1 MAGKGKKERISVE
14 ADASPLGIPLGAL
27 LGRETPPEDP
37 PAGKVRPE
45 AVPST
50 AEGKL
55 PGRAVLSRE
64 TKGRGGKTVTRI
76 SFRDGTPPDTAAL
89 AKSLRTAMGCGG
101 TVEGDDILLQGD
113 QIERTAE
120 WFAARRVKVTRA
132 H

>member
-14 ADASPLGIPLGAL
+14 ADASPLGISLGTL
-27 LGRETPPEDP
+27 LGKETPPEEP
-37 PAGKVRPE
+37 PPEKARPD
-45 AVPST
+45 APPSSG
-50 AEGKL
+50 EGNL

>member
-14 ADASPLGIPLGAL
+14 ADASPLGISLGAL
-27 LGRETPPEDP
+27 LGRETPPEAP
-37 PAGKVRPE
+37 PARKVRPE
-45 AVPST
+45 ATPST

-113 QIERTAE
+113 QTDKASAWLSAKGVRT
-120 WFAARRVKVTRA
+120 RRGN
-132 H
+132 

>member
-76 SFRDGTPPDTAAL
+76 SFRDGTPRDTAAL
-89 AKSLRTAMGCGG
+89 SKSLRTAMGCGG

-113 QIERTAE
+113 QADRASAWLSAKGVRT
-120 WFAARRVKVTRA
+120 RRGN
-132 H
+132 

>member
-1 MAGKGKKERISVE
+1 MAGKGKKGRISVE
-14 ADASPLGIPLGAL
+14 AEASPLGISLGAL
-27 LGRETPPEDP
+27 LGKETPPEEA
-37 PAGKVRPE
+37 PAGKTPPE
-45 AVPST
+45 TVPSSG
-50 AEGKL
+50 EGKL

-113 QIERTAE
+113 QTDKASAWLSAKGVRT
-120 WFAARRVKVTRA
+120 RRGN
-132 H
+132 

>member
-76 SFRDGTPPDTAAL
+76 SFRDGSPHDTAAL
-89 AKSLRTAMGCGG
+89 LKSLRTAMGCGG

-113 QIERTAE
+113 QADRASAWLSAKGVRT
-120 WFAARRVKVTRA
+120 RRGN
-132 H
+132 

>member
-14 ADASPLGIPLGAL
+14 ADASPLGIPLGTL
-27 LGRETPPEDP
+27 LGKDTPPEETPPEKAHPDTH
-37 PAGKVRPE
+37 
-45 AVPST
+45 PSSG
-50 AEGKL
+50 EGSL

-64 TKGRGGKTVTRI
+64 TKGRGGKTITRI

>member
-113 QIERTAE
+113 QTDKASAWLSAKGVRT
-120 WFAARRVKVTRA
+120 RRGN
-132 H
+132 

>member
-14 ADASPLGIPLGAL
+14 ADASPLGISLGTL
-27 LGRETPPEDP
+27 LGKETPPEEP
-37 PAGKVRPE
+37 PPEKARPD
-45 AVPST
+45 APPSSG
-50 AEGKL
+50 EGNL

-64 TKGRGGKTVTRI
+64 TKGRGGKTITRI

>member
-14 ADASPLGIPLGAL
+14 ADASPLGISLGAL
-27 LGRETPPEDP
+27 LGKETPPEEA
-37 PAGKVRPE
+37 PAGKTPPE
-45 AVPST
+45 TVPSSG
-50 AEGKL
+50 EGKL

-89 AKSLRTAMGCGG
+89 AKSLRTACGG

-113 QIERTAE
+113 QTDKASAWLSAKGVRT
-120 WFAARRVKVTRA
+120 RRGN
-132 H
+132 

>member
-14 ADASPLGIPLGAL
+14 ADTSPLGISLGAL
-27 LGRETPPEDP
+27 LGKETPPVKAP
-37 PAGKVRPE
+37 PEKAQPD
-45 AVPST
+45 APPSSG
-50 AEGKL
+50 EGKL

-76 SFRDGTPPDTAAL
+76 SFRDGTPQDTAAL
-89 AKSLRTAMGCGG
+89 LKNLRTAMGCGG

-120 WFAARRVKVTRA
+120 WFAARWVKVTRA

>member
-14 ADASPLGIPLGAL
+14 ADASPLGISLGAL
-27 LGRETPPEDP
+27 LGKETPPEEA
-37 PAGKVRPE
+37 PAGKTPPE
-45 AVPST
+45 TVPSSG
-50 AEGKL
+50 EGKL

-113 QIERTAE
+113 QADRASAWLSAKGVRT
-120 WFAARRVKVTRA
+120 RRGN
-132 H
+132 